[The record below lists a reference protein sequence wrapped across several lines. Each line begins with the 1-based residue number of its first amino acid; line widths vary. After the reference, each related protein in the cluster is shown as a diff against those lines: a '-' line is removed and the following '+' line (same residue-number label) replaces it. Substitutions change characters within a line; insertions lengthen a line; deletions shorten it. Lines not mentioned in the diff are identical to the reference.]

1 MDMVVSQTK
10 TYFYKNL
17 LICVWVCLGVG
28 VEGHVMYTSAKSA
41 LKKSLFICCANKNL
55 LNPL

>member
-1 MDMVVSQTK
+1 MNMVVSQTK
-10 TYFYKNL
+10 TYL

-41 LKKSLFICCANKNL
+41 LKNPYLFVVQTKIF
-55 LNPL
+55 

>member
-1 MDMVVSQTK
+1 MNMVVSQTK
-10 TYFYKNL
+10 TYFYMNL

-41 LKKSLFICCANKNL
+41 LK
-55 LNPL
+55 NPYSFVVQTKIF

>member
-1 MDMVVSQTK
+1 MNMVVSQTK

-17 LICVWVCLGVG
+17 LICVWVRLGVG